1 MKKNVSIEWHESGL
15 IINQKD
21 VTDCIVVPNF
31 LKYNFYEEILNALYF
46 DCSYA
51 RWSDLNANR
60 LLMNYEYKNHFNCFL
75 NGKYIGDMPFIPIS
89 ETSIA
94 IPVDTNDTEQLYE
107 VYDSQLVETYL
118 LYESEL
124 LLEEM

>member
-1 MKKNVSIEWHESGL
+1 MMKNVSVQWFESGL
-15 IINQKD
+15 IISQEGIEE
-21 VTDCIVVPNF
+21 CITVPNF

-51 RWSDLNANR
+51 RWSDLNGNR

-75 NGKYIGDMPFIPIS
+75 NGMFIGDLPFIPLS
-89 ETSIA
+89 KTSIA
-94 IPVDTNDTEQLYE
+94 IPVDTNDSEQLFE
-107 VYDSQLVETYL
+107 IYDSELVETYL

-124 LLEEM
+124 FQEVM